1 MEEEYI
7 KRFILSNNSPIIFES
22 SFQSYYTQYVLYVK
36 NEGVKPVSKNR
47 FSRYLRKYG
56 FETKVVR
63 NQNSGLCERII
74 TMPTNILLLW
84 NAISNR
90 KLKEENDE
98 TKTRTTNNLSV

>member
-74 TMPTNILLLW
+74 TMPTNILLIW

-90 KLKEENDE
+90 KQKEEKDE
-98 TKTRTTNNLSV
+98 TKTRTTDNLSV